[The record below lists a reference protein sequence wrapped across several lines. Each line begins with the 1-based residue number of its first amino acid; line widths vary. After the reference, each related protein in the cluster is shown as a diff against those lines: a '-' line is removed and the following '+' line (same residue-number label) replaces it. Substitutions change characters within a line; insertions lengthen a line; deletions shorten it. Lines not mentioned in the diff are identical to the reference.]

1 MEREQL
7 DEWTDDYWSWVA
19 VVLFL
24 LIPVDLLTTA
34 GAATIYG
41 AQAETNPLMR
51 WLLTRRLATIVG
63 VHLAVL
69 VVVAVGFRVMVLL
82 LEATDERH
90 QRAFAYLIEA
100 FVGFLL
106 LVGLVVF
113 ANNLSVIVLGESL
126 L

>member
-1 MEREQL
+1 MERDHL

-24 LIPVDLLTTA
+24 LIPVDLRTTA
-34 GAATIYG
+34 GAATLYG

-51 WLLTRRLATIVG
+51 WLLTRRFATIVA
-63 VHLAVL
+63 VHLVVL
-69 VVVAVGFRVMVLL
+69 VAVVVSFRAMILL

-90 QRAFAYLIEA
+90 QRAFAYGIEA
-100 FVGFLL
+100 FVGLLL

>member
-1 MEREQL
+1 MERDHL

-34 GAATIYG
+34 GAATLYG

-51 WLLTRRLATIVG
+51 WLLTRRFATIVA
-63 VHLAVL
+63 VHLVVL
-69 VVVAVGFRVMVLL
+69 VAVVVSFRAMILL
-82 LEATDERH
+82 LEATDERY
-90 QRAFAYLIEA
+90 QRAFAYGIEA
-100 FVGFLL
+100 FVGLL
-106 LVGLVVF
+106 LLAGLVVF

>member
-1 MEREQL
+1 MEPDQL
-7 DEWTDDYWSWVA
+7 EEWTDDYWSWVA

-41 AQAETNPLMR
+41 TQAETNPLMR
-51 WLLTRRLATIVG
+51 WLLTRRLATIVA

-69 VVVAVGFRVMVLL
+69 VAVVVSFRVMVFL
-82 LEATDERH
+82 LETTDERH
-90 QRAFAYLIEA
+90 QRAFAYGIEA
-100 FVGFLL
+100 FVGLL
-106 LVGLVVF
+106 LLAGLVVF